1 MPLQTFQSKG
11 AKGLVVVLVPNI
23 LRAFKRRLWSISVSM
38 TPRQTMAIVL
48 GCRKP
53 GLCAFIFPDNAEHGL
68 SLTCSSSCSNLRFVS
83 LTFHLLPQSILASR
97 YKGKRFTFWPC
108 FPFVM

>member
-38 TPRQTMAIVL
+38 TPRQRMATVL

-53 GLCAFIFPDNAEHGL
+53 DLCAFIFPDNAEHGL
-68 SLTCSSSCSNLRFVS
+68 SLVLQAAPT
-83 LTFHLLPQSILASR
+83 
-97 YKGKRFTFWPC
+97 
-108 FPFVM
+108 